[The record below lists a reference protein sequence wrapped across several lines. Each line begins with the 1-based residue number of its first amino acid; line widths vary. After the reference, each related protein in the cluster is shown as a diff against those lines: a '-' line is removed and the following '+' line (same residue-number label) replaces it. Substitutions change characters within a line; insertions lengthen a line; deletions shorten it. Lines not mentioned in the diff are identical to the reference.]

1 MYNRDGG
8 FMDYISSL
16 VNTKFQIAKKD
27 SWNPADIW
35 LIRSSKLSAYKKQLD
50 ESVVVQECNAILIK
64 AFTKKDIVGV
74 SLKKNNGQKLNYD
87 LVNLKTS
94 STDDKVEFKKF
105 KLNITYNGPS
115 KTFMSVTSKLE
126 VEYQNKSY
134 FMGIKSNQGGIGN
147 ITYEFVGSGSAAF
160 LARYQRICL
169 N

>member
-1 MYNRDGG
+1 MSE
-8 FMDYISSL
+8 F
-16 VNTKFQIAKKD
+16 
-27 SWNPADIW
+27 P
-35 LIRSSKLSAYKKQLD
+35 
-50 ESVVVQECNAILIK
+50 
-64 AFTKKDIVGV
+64 
-74 SLKKNNGQKLNYD
+74 LKKNNGQKLNYD

-126 VEYQNKSY
+126 VKYQNKSY

-160 LARYQRICL
+160 AFLGQGYQRICFKL
-169 N
+169 ELQKDRFKMRLRAQSLYAIQ